1 MLVVPLHAAQFDESA
16 VHIARECSGAIF
28 MQPRC
33 ELKLIRRLIA
43 CYRTIC
49 LRSRIR
55 IIPHLMHLS
64 EQEES
69 ARLYLAVSNDV
80 EAFSQ
85 HRCRGIPFRLSH
97 KKIGVRQHYWPT
109 PASGEVLGVE

>member
-1 MLVVPLHAAQFDESA
+1 MRTSAYRRDVVIGIVEQDVECLECAVVPSGIGFDNATGISDLRAAVAMLVVPLHAAQFDESA

-55 IIPHLMHLS
+55 IIDRKS
-64 EQEES
+64 
-69 ARLYLAVSNDV
+69 VV
-80 EAFSQ
+80 
-85 HRCRGIPFRLSH
+85 
-97 KKIGVRQHYWPT
+97 
-109 PASGEVLGVE
+109 

>member
-33 ELKLIRRLIA
+33 ELKLIRLLIA

-49 LRSRIR
+49 LRSRTR

-64 EQEES
+64 APEES
-69 ARLYLAVSNDV
+69 ARVYLANSNDV
-80 EAFSQ
+80 EAFIQ
-85 HRCRGIPFRLSH
+85 HRCTVNPVRLTH
-97 KKIGVRQHYWPT
+97 ENEAIRQ
-109 PASGEVLGVE
+109 